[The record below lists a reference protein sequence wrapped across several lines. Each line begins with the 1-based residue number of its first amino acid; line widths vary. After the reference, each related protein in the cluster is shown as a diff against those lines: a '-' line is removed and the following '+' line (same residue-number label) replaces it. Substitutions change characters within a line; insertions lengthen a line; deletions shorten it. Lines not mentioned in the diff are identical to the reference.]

1 MKSCRQQDCIRG
13 NSLKGMKKV
22 YWNSFLKGFGMAM
35 LVSYLFYRHL
45 LFSLVISAGYGIY
58 RIFKG
63 KEEYWKKQQYEINLE
78 FREGLLGIAAA
89 LGAGYAM
96 ENALGEARKDLILL
110 YGKDAVLV
118 QEFLRMEQQLKLNQ
132 PLEKVFLEFSER
144 WQTEDILHFVKV
156 FQTAKRT
163 GGDIISVTRLS
174 AEKISEKIEVTRE
187 IHTMIAGKRMEGRIM
202 NMIPLAM
209 ILYFWLTSPGFLDCL
224 YQASGRGVMTVL
236 LLLYLIAYY
245 WSQKISNIQV

>member
-1 MKSCRQQDCIRG
+1 MRG
-13 NSLKGMKKV
+13 NSLKGMTKV
-22 YWNSFLKGFGMAM
+22 YRNGFFKGFGMAM

-45 LFSLVISAGYGIY
+45 LFSLLVSTGYGIFH
-58 RIFKG
+58 IFKE
-63 KEEYWKKQQYEINLE
+63 KREYWKKQQNEINLE

-110 YGKDAVLV
+110 YGEDAVLV
-118 QEFLRMEQQLKLNQ
+118 REFLRMEKQLELNQ

-144 WQTEDILHFVKV
+144 WQTEDIGHFVKV

-163 GGDIISVTRLS
+163 GGDMISITRLS

-202 NMIPLAM
+202 NIIPLAM

-236 LLLYLIAYY
+236 LLLYLIAFY
-245 WSQKISNIQV
+245 WSQRISTIQV

>member
-1 MKSCRQQDCIRG
+1 MKSCRRQGCIRG
-13 NSLKGMKKV
+13 DNLKGMVKV
-22 YWNSFLKGFGMAM
+22 YRNGFFKGFGMAM

-45 LFSLVISAGYGIY
+45 LLSLVVSTGYGIFY
-58 RIFKG
+58 IFREKRD
-63 KEEYWKKQQYEINLE
+63 YWKKQQYEINLE

-96 ENALGEARKDLILL
+96 ENALGEARKDLVLI
-110 YGKDAVLV
+110 YGEDAVLV
-118 QEFLRMEQQLKLNQ
+118 QEFLRMEKQLELNQ
-132 PLEKVFLEFSER
+132 PLEKVFLEFSGR
-144 WQTEDILHFVKV
+144 WQTEDIGHFVKV

-163 GGDIISVTRLS
+163 GGDMISITRLS

-202 NMIPLAM
+202 NIIPLAM

-236 LLLYLIAYY
+236 LFLYLIAFY
-245 WSQKISNIQV
+245 WSHKISNIQV